1 MSKIVY
7 YVDQSI
13 LTPALLDIF
22 TNVEHLKKLKKKKNM
37 LDPHILNKRLILL
50 MHLFL
55 L

>member
-22 TNVEHLKKLKKKKNM
+22 TNVEHLRRFKKKKK
-37 LDPHILNKRLILL
+37 HARSTY
-50 MHLFL
+50 FE
-55 L
+55 